1 MASSDLK
8 RIKELASDNVLT
20 SAYLILRESKGLKR
34 SLSLELDLA
43 RDRRVAQE
51 AEFREFMTELWETLD
66 KIRAQFRVEAELL
79 NLINAHDRSNNQ
91 DAGDQRREKGT

>member
-1 MASSDLK
+1 MTTATEK
-8 RIKELASDNVLT
+8 IKELSLT
-20 SAYLILRESKGLKR
+20 NSLTDAYLLLQEIKELKR

-43 RDRRVAQE
+43 RDRRKAQE
-51 AEFREFMTELWETLD
+51 AEFRQFMTELWKTLD

>member
-1 MASSDLK
+1 MTTATEK
-8 RIKELASDNVLT
+8 IKELSLT
-20 SAYLILRESKGLKR
+20 NSLTDAYLLLQEIKELKR

-43 RDRRVAQE
+43 RDRRKAQE
-51 AEFREFMTELWETLD
+51 AEFRQFMTELWKTLD

-91 DAGDQRREKGT
+91 DAGDKRREKGT

>member
-1 MASSDLK
+1 MTVDREK
-8 RIKELASDNVLT
+8 IKELSLT
-20 SAYLILRESKGLKR
+20 NSLTDSYLLLQDIKELKR

-43 RDRRVAQE
+43 RDRRKAQE
-51 AEFREFMTELWETLD
+51 AEFRQFMTELWETLE